1 MMHERAVDPV
11 ADVVGPWLGHMLYGV
26 PKGVKLIMVH
36 RDYHASRSA
45 VSKAME
51 PVPKLDAWMA
61 EIDVGVGIGVLMMKH
76 DHEILR

>member
-1 MMHERAVDPV
+1 MHERAVDPIAEV
-11 ADVVGPWLGHMLYGV
+11 ISPRLGHMLYAV
-26 PKGVKLIMVH
+26 LKGVEPIMVH